1 MASYAN
7 TYQRALLAIDA
18 PVDERA
24 GFIRKTY
31 THLGLAVLAFAGL
44 CAVIIKT
51 PALHEPLLAAMF
63 ASQYSWAIVLVAFM
77 AVGWVADKWA
87 RSDQGPAMQYFGLS
101 LYVVA
106 QAIIITPLLFVAQA
120 YADASV
126 IPTAGLL
133 TCTVFGGLTA
143 TVFVTKK
150 DFSFIQKFLMLVGFL
165 AVGLIFA
172 SIFIGFELGTLFSAA
187 MVLLAAGYILYYTS
201 NVLHHYRIGSHVAAS
216 LALFSAVALLFWYIL
231 QLVMASRD

>member
-18 PVDERA
+18 PVDARA
-24 GFIRKTY
+24 DFIRKTY
-31 THLGLAVLAFAGL
+31 THLGMAILAFAGL
-44 CAVIIKT
+44 CTVIIKT
-51 PALHEPLLAAMF
+51 PALHEPLLNTMLAT
-63 ASQYSWAIVLVAFM
+63 QYSWAIVLVAFM

-87 RSDQGPAMQYFGLS
+87 RSDQGPAMQYLGLS

-106 QAIIITPLLFVAQA
+106 QAVIFTPLLFMAV
-120 YADASV
+120 YDSDATV
-126 IPTAGLL
+126 LPTAGIL

-150 DFSFIQKFLMLVGFL
+150 DFSFLGKFLMVGMF
-165 AVGLIFA
+165 AAIGLIFV
-172 SIFIGFELGTLFSAA
+172 SIFVGFELGTLFAGA

-201 NVLHHYRIGSHVAAS
+201 NILHHYRIGSHVAAS

-231 QLVMASRD
+231 RLVMASRR